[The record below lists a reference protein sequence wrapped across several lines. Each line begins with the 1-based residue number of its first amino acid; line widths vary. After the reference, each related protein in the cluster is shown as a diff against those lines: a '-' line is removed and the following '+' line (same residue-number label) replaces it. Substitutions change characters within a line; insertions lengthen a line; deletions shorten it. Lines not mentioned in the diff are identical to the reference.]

1 MCKLGADG
9 AATSPLL
16 TGTDHVKD
24 GSFCLVSASLA
35 DAAEAL
41 FGSSPRDGAA
51 TAALLE
57 RSSSPAIPLTLS
69 PPHHSTASLTA
80 AILAPAGP
88 VDGALVTTQAH
99 SYRWACNETMDFF
112 ITVLTLTACFS
123 CAHYPLCRP
132 LSVGNGSERK
142 ETSPVTFERTT
153 PW

>member
-88 VDGALVTTQAH
+88 VMELWSPPRH
-99 SYRWACNETMDFF
+99 
-112 ITVLTLTACFS
+112 IHTAGPVMKLWIFS
-123 CAHYPLCRP
+123 SQC
-132 LSVGNGSERK
+132 
-142 ETSPVTFERTT
+142 
-153 PW
+153 